1 MLTPE
6 GVVRLNAPLAAVVA
20 QRTAAVLPQAK
31 LDGAVEWLRKV
42 VTLKT
47 VSE

>member
-20 QRTAAVLPQAK
+20 QRTATVLRQPK
-31 LDGAVEWLRKV
+31 LDAAVEWLRKV

-47 VSE
+47 FSP